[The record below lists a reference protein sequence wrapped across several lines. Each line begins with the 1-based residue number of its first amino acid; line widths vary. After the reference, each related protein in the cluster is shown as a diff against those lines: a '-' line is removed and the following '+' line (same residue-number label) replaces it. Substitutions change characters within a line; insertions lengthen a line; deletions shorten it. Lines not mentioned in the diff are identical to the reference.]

1 MSLFRG
7 HRVVQEQLFA
17 RLDSLLVIPF
27 AVADLASV
35 VKEVSACAMLWCVPC
50 VCKVH
55 SMCGYVMYS
64 LCGYVVCSLGGYVE
78 YYKLCGLGCILNI
91 YYV

>member
-17 RLDSLLVIPF
+17 RLDSLLVVPF

-50 VCKVH
+50 VGTYKVH
-55 SMCGYVMYS
+55 S
-64 LCGYVVCSLGGYVE
+64 LCGHVVCSM
-78 YYKLCGLGCILNI
+78 
-91 YYV
+91 

>member
-17 RLDSLLVIPF
+17 RLDSLLVVPF

-35 VKEVSACAMLWCVPC
+35 VREVSACAMLWCVPC
-50 VCKVH
+50 VGVQCISCVG
-55 SMCGYVMYS
+55 MWCAPCRYVECY
-64 LCGYVVCSLGGYVE
+64 LCGCVE
-78 YYKLCGLGCILNI
+78 YFQRAYMCI
-91 YYV
+91 